1 MNFISLMAQMT
12 GTSASDTSTQNPMS
26 MIIMMAAL
34 FGVMYF
40 VMIRPQKKKQ
50 KEEQNMRD
58 SIQVG
63 DEITTIGGI
72 MGRVV
77 TVKEDSLIIETGADR
92 NKMKITRWAV
102 STNNTA
108 NEKLEAERQA
118 AKEAAEA
125 EKQKKMEEA
134 AENSKKNRK
143 KSKKK
148 DDTFDA

>member
-1 MNFISLMAQMT
+1 MNISVLSTLLA
-12 GTSASDTSTQNPMS
+12 GANGASQRSSMS
-26 MIIMMAAL
+26 MIILIVAM

-50 KEEQNMRD
+50 QQEQEMRD

-77 TVKEDSLIIETGADR
+77 TVKEDSLVIETGADR

-108 NEKLEAERQA
+108 VEKAEAEKAA

-125 EKQKKMEEA
+125 EKNKKIEEA
-134 AENSKKNRK
+134 AEAGKSKRKKTKKN
-143 KSKKK
+143 K
-148 DDTFDA
+148 DDTFED